1 MNRRGWRHSASNTTR
16 SGVGSPVA
24 RILLTGAAGFIGSHL
39 AEALVAR
46 GDEVVGVDNFDPF
59 YPRAIKE
66 ANLSALRGERRFRL
80 EERDVAVRGALDGL
94 VTADTVVVHLAAKA
108 GVRPS
113 LADPAG
119 YARVNVGGTAEV
131 VAATRAAGAARVVF
145 ASSSSVY
152 GDDTPPPF
160 REDAPALHPVS
171 PYAATKRAA
180 ELLLESLAP
189 HAGLRA
195 VALRYFTVYGP
206 RQRPDLAIHAFT
218 RALSAGE
225 PVTLFGNGDA
235 TRDYTYCD
243 DIVAGTM
250 AAIDWTADAPV
261 GLEIVNLGG
270 HEVIALGDMLATVAG
285 ALGVDPKVRRAPPQ
299 AGDVRATS
307 ADLVKAA
314 RLLAYRPRVAFT
326 EGIRR
331 FVEWY
336 RGSHDRQF

>member
-1 MNRRGWRHSASNTTR
+1 M
-16 SGVGSPVA
+16 A

-46 GDEVVGVDNFDPF
+46 GDEVIGVDNFDAF
-59 YPRAIKE
+59 YPRAVKE

-80 EERDVAVRGALDGL
+80 EEKDVSVPGALDGL
-94 VTADTVVVHLAAKA
+94 LTADTVVVHLAAKA

-113 LADPAG
+113 LADPAA

-131 VAATRAAGAARVVF
+131 VAATRAAGATRLVF

-152 GDDTPPPF
+152 GDDTPSPF

-180 ELLLESLAP
+180 ELLIESLAP

-195 VALRYFTVYGP
+195 IALRYFTVYGP

-218 RALSAGE
+218 RALTAGE

-235 TRDYTYCD
+235 ARDYTYCD
-243 DIVAGTM
+243 DVIAGTV
-250 AAIDWTADAPV
+250 AAVDWTADAPV
-261 GLEIVNLGG
+261 GLETVNLGG
-270 HEVIALGDMLATVAG
+270 NEVITLAAMLATVAG
-285 ALGVDPKVRRAPPQ
+285 AVGVEPDVRHAPAQP
-299 AGDVRATS
+299 GDVRGTS
-307 ADLVKAA
+307 ADLAKAA
-314 RLLAYRPRVAFT
+314 RLLAYRPQVAFT

-331 FVEWY
+331 FVDWY
-336 RGSHDRQF
+336 RGSHERQL

>member
-1 MNRRGWRHSASNTTR
+1 
-16 SGVGSPVA
+16 VA

-46 GDEVVGVDNFDPF
+46 GDEVIGVDDFDPF
-59 YPRAIKE
+59 YPRAVKE
-66 ANLSALRGERRFRL
+66 ANLAALRGERRFRL
-80 EERDVAVRGALDGL
+80 EERDISEPGALEGL
-94 VTADTVVVHLAAKA
+94 VSAETVVVHLAAKA

-113 LADPAG
+113 LANPAA

-152 GDDTPPPF
+152 GDDTPSPF

-180 ELLLESLAP
+180 ELLIESLAP

-195 VALRYFTVYGP
+195 IALRYFTVYGP

-218 RALSAGE
+218 RALAAGQ
-225 PVTLFGNGDA
+225 PVTLFGSGETA
-235 TRDYTYCD
+235 RDYTYCD
-243 DIVAGTM
+243 DIVAGTV
-250 AAIDWTADAPV
+250 AAVDWTANAPV
-261 GLEIVNLGG
+261 GMETVNLGG
-270 HEVIALGDMLATVAG
+270 NEVVTLATMLASVSG
-285 ALGVDPKVRRAPPQ
+285 ALGVRPEIRHAPPQ
-299 AGDVRATS
+299 PGDVRATS
-307 ADLVKAA
+307 ADLAKAT
-314 RLLAYRPRVAFT
+314 RLLGYRPRTAFP

-331 FVEWY
+331 FVDWY
-336 RGSHDRQF
+336 RGSHERQL